1 MSPGSA
7 RVAARRTAVT
17 EEWRCLDG
25 ITLRQDATGTW
36 ASGVP
41 IAVETVLP
49 DVIELRDPTRFLLHG
64 RIADMVNVAGKRTSL
79 VHLNYHLNA
88 IDGVRDGAFALS
100 DEAETGAVG
109 RLVAF
114 VVSPGRSAEFIL
126 GELRRRID
134 AAFLPRPICL
144 VPALPRN
151 ALGKLPHGEI
161 QRLIAD
167 ARKGQGLG

>member
-1 MSPGSA
+1 
-7 RVAARRTAVT
+7 
-17 EEWRCLDG
+17 
-25 ITLRQDATGTW
+25 
-36 ASGVP
+36 VP

-88 IDGVRDGAFALS
+88 IEGVRDGAFVLS
-100 DEAETGAVG
+100 DETGGDSVS

-114 VVSPGRSAEFIL
+114 VVAPGRSADFIL
-126 GELRRRID
+126 TELRRRID
-134 AAFLPRPICL
+134 AAFLPRPVCL

-151 ALGKLPHGEI
+151 ALGKLPREEV

-167 ARKGQGLG
+167 ARKAGAPESRRPGKPTT